1 MSAVLI
7 RVAPSAADALT
18 ATQRQWRLT
27 ATPGLEYAIF
37 GGQQMALLPDET
49 RPGTFRLEYLGFTAV
64 GYASAAAAK
73 EVADEFALTVLR
85 RLFVLVNSRV
95 MS

>member
-7 RVAPSAADALT
+7 RVAPSAVDALT
-18 ATQRQWRLT
+18 VTQRQWRLT
-27 ATPGLEYAIF
+27 ASPGVEYAIF
-37 GGQQMALLPDET
+37 GGQRMDLLPDES
-49 RPGTFRLEYLGFTAV
+49 RQGTFRLEYLGFTAV
-64 GYASAAAAK
+64 GYPSAAAAK